1 VCGQITSKNRLF
13 FFKRGRSPKIIR
25 SFSFYF
31 FYKAYH
37 AKHWGVLHH
46 KYCKEEAFVVTQ
58 FFIHLFD
65 KIFGKSFS
73 KNNEKQRKSK
83 KIYFKYIC
91 IVFSI
96 FSIVSKEFNFSKVFW
111 TRSTFHT
118 LFLKSLIFLI
128 ELILIMLFSKNK
140 KKYKKLK
147 FYKKTKLSNKF

>member
-1 VCGQITSKNRLF
+1 MSVCGQVTSKNRLF

-25 SFSFYF
+25 SFFFYF

-58 FFIHLFD
+58 FFTHLFD
-65 KIFGKSFS
+65 KIFEKS
-73 KNNEKQRKSK
+73 KNSKKQRKSK

-96 FSIVSKEFNFSKVFW
+96 FSIVLKKFNFSKVFW

-118 LFLKSLIFLI
+118 SFLKFLIFFI
-128 ELILIMLFSKNK
+128 ESTLILLFSKNIK
-140 KKYKKLK
+140 KNKKLK
-147 FYKKTKLSNKF
+147 FYKKTKLRNKF